1 MERVGV
7 IMPTK
12 ELLSLFPVFD
22 AIFTEENLSR
32 AAEKLGVSQSAVS
45 QSLARLRQLTDD
57 ELFESTGRGMRP
69 TPRALLMIGHVRA
82 ALAEAYAVARPVALD
97 LTTLSRTF
105 NIDAGAGYDCIL
117 VPLLFRAIEAEAPR
131 VRLNITSI
139 RALDPSHALRSG
151 EVDIAFDFLQP
162 TTPGI
167 RCQSLAPSPAV
178 VITRK
183 GHPACASGLD
193 QITYLAA
200 RHAQLNWTRPIGASG
215 LTMELQRIG
224 HNLNVAVSLPTLPGL
239 GATVAATDL
248 LATISEAAARYLSA
262 HYAIVIHQIP
272 LPLPHAQFYQCWHE
286 RFEAD
291 PAHGWLRALIVRAC
305 TSDEVA
311 PDFRG
316 NRHTKCT

>member
-1 MERVGV
+1 
-7 IMPTK
+7 MPTK

-82 ALAEAYAVARPVALD
+82 ALAEAYAVARPFTLD
-97 LTTLSRTF
+97 LTTLNRTF
-105 NIDAGAGYDCIL
+105 SIDAGAGYDCIL
-117 VPLLFRAIEAEAPR
+117 VPLLLREVEAEAPQ

-151 EVDIAFDFLQP
+151 EVDIAFDFLRP
-162 TTPGI
+162 TTQGI

-183 GHPACASGLD
+183 GHPVCASGLD
-193 QITYLAA
+193 QATYLAA

-215 LTMELQRIG
+215 LSIELQRIG
-224 HNLNVAVSLPTLPGL
+224 YNLNVTVSLPTLSGL

-248 LATISEAAARYLSA
+248 MATISEAAARYIGE
-262 HYAIVIHQIP
+262 HYAIAIHPVP
-272 LPLPHAQFYQCWHE
+272 LTLPHAQFYQCWHE
-286 RFEAD
+286 RFDED
-291 PAHGWLRALIVRAC
+291 PAHAWLRTLIARAC
-305 TSDEVA
+305 SSRVA
-311 PDFRG
+311 AQ
-316 NRHTKCT
+316 